1 MALMYIHKESF
12 TMSVSF
18 FYKNIFVVGCFIALS
33 CHNSYADGVQD
44 KQTLIS
50 VSGSHSITAVNDQ
63 ATIRGSVITHNIK
76 AKDAVQDN
84 ANTIQKIRDTLKQAK
99 FDPKKLLSHNY
110 QLTSNYDYVDNKQVF
125 REYQV
130 THDISVSTDDIN
142 QIGKIADLLTASGV
156 NQISNIEFT
165 SSKATEAYNSAL
177 KNAVLDAKH
186 KAELAISGIN
196 SLSVGKA
203 LSIHINPT
211 TIQPQPVMYQAMVA
225 RTMVSKDSAPTHFQT
240 EGQNITV
247 DVQTTWEII
256 NQ

>member
-1 MALMYIHKESF
+1 MRAI
-12 TMSVSF
+12 
-18 FYKNIFVVGCFIALS
+18 IFVIALS
-33 CHNSYADGVQD
+33 CHHSYANEIQD

-50 VSGSHSITAVNDQ
+50 VNGSHSITAVNDQ

-76 AKDAVQDN
+76 AKDAVQEN
-84 ANTIQKIRDTLKQAK
+84 ANHIQKIRDALKDAK

-110 QLTSNYDYVDNKQVF
+110 QLTSNYDYIDNKQVF
-125 REYQV
+125 RDYQV
-130 THDISVSTDDIN
+130 THEISVSTGDIS

-165 SSKATEAYNSAL
+165 SSKAKEAYDSAL

-186 KAELAISGIN
+186 KAKLAISGIN
-196 SLSVGKA
+196 TLSLGKA

-211 TIQPQPVMYQAMVA
+211 NIQPQPVIYQAMEA
-225 RTMVSKDSAPTHFQT
+225 RAMMSKDSAPTNFQT